1 MFVLSI
7 IKYMQINTAVKIFL
21 SPNRWQNLKSLI
33 LSFIDK
39 NVRKM
44 GT

>member
-21 SPNRWQNLKSLI
+21 SPNRWQQECEKNGNLNTSLVG
-33 LSFIDK
+33 F
-39 NVRKM
+39 
-44 GT
+44 